1 MLIQASDSPGISR
14 SNAKGFGGA
23 LLSGHMNPHRKKI
36 PTKDQL
42 IRKLI
47 IVIYHEQETANTTK
61 KIIRVSGLGIIKLQ
75 FEKEDT
81 K

>member
-1 MLIQASDSPGISR
+1 MLIQASDSPGISRR

-61 KIIRVSGLGIIKLQ
+61 KIRVSGLGIIELQ
-75 FEKEDT
+75 FEKENT